1 LFQVC
6 FGLAVGQRKFNLVHN
21 DLHSSNIMFKE
32 TNIEF
37 LYFKVFNKYYKV
49 PTFGKITKII
59 DFGRATFKVNNKI
72 YFSDVFKKNEDA
84 GGQYTYPYQNSLKN
98 CKIPPNKSF
107 DLSRLA
113 TTIIQRFKNCDES
126 YNGIVELL
134 QCWTTD
140 KYGNNMMN
148 LEEDFS
154 LYKIIAKN
162 AQSANP
168 IKQFNKKIWNNFLVV
183 KDDIDTSEYIYKVD

>member
-1 LFQVC
+1 
-6 FGLAVGQRKFNLVHN
+6 
-21 DLHSSNIMFKE
+21 MFKE